1 MSPARRAGKV
11 GGDAR
16 RRGSA
21 IVEFA
26 LVLPVFLLFL
36 LGAIEMGRVLFTYN
50 SAVEA
55 TRLGARTAVVS
66 AVPADA
72 AVLAQ
77 MQTILPDLSS
87 ATVQVSYLPAGCTS
101 ADCAY
106 VEVGL
111 QGYTV
116 TPLLWP
122 LSPITL
128 PALTTTL
135 PAESLGDN

>member
-1 MSPARRAGKV
+1 MSAARGAGNT
-11 GGDAR
+11 
-16 RRGSA
+16 RGSA

-36 LGAIEMGRVLFTYN
+36 LGAIEMGRVLYTYN

-77 MQTILPDLSS
+77 MRTILPDLSD
-87 ATVQVSYLPAGCTS
+87 ATVQVSYLPAGCAT
-101 ADCAY
+101 DCAY
-106 VEVGL
+106 VTVELV
-111 QGYTV
+111 GYTV
-116 TPLLWP
+116 APFLWLPTSNSLLP
-122 LSPITL
+122 AITL
-128 PALTTTL
+128 PPLTTTL